1 MTLLDED
8 QQSVGSNEE
17 QVAPDVETRRRDS
30 HDGNHSTAFVT
41 QDSDLSSSENSSSA
55 KDSLTTEAMLALM
68 SESEKVAIAAAKTE
82 PMVIPSDKS
91 LEIGRAHV

>member
-41 QDSDLSSSENSSSA
+41 QDSDLSSSEN
-55 KDSLTTEAMLALM
+55 KLKIELGFLINVYN
-68 SESEKVAIAAAKTE
+68 E
-82 PMVIPSDKS
+82 
-91 LEIGRAHV
+91 